1 MTVTTTRPAPPKAKA
16 PHPLRAEAIRG
27 FAPLA
32 GLAALLTLVSMLVAA
47 PDNWQGAWAETARV
61 LHTAQLITL
70 PMAAAAG
77 CWQGGRERR
86 RRTAELW
93 GTAVRPPLTRLLAA
107 ALPSAVWVVL
117 GYLLA
122 FAAASLA
129 TWPYSMGDHPHLASL
144 PGDAT
149 ALVAAVLVGHVAGRA
164 VPTVLAAPVVAIAG
178 YVLLGVAGSHGSVSS
193 LSPAA
198 YIWPTHEPVWWQP
211 LAMAGWT
218 LGLAAALTLVYAAR
232 RRVTALLPLTA
243 AAACGALL
251 LHTGSGLWQPDPYAG
266 RQACDTSVTPAV
278 CVSARYGRLLP
289 QVSDALSGVT
299 GKLRGVRNL
308 PVRWEDHA
316 GDPHADETELP
327 MITPFGSSVVRGRMT
342 EPKRYAWEAVSLMQ
356 GRDDCHNP
364 PARVSLA
371 DDAVSAY
378 LAPSPEQD
386 IFDRL
391 DAKNDASHRAAL
403 RARLAARAK
412 LAGMDEEHR
421 RAWLSAYFAARHDCE
436 LKGVP
441 AL

>member
-1 MTVTTTRPAPPKAKA
+1 MTVTTTRPAPRKVRA
-16 PHPLRAEAIRG
+16 PHPLRAEAVRG

-32 GLAALLTLVSMLVAA
+32 GLAVLLTAGGMMIATSAT
-47 PDNWQGAWAETARV
+47 WQGGWAETASR
-61 LHTAQLITL
+61 LHESLLITL

-86 RRTAELW
+86 RRTEELW
-93 GTAVRPPLTRLLAA
+93 GTVVRPPLTRLLAA
-107 ALPSAVWVVL
+107 AVPSAVWVVL

-122 FAAASLA
+122 VAAVSLA
-129 TWPYSMGDHPHLASL
+129 TWPYSMGDRPHLVSV

-149 ALVAAVLVGHVAGRA
+149 ALVAAVLAGHVVGRV
-164 VPTVLAAPVVAIAG
+164 VPTVLAAPLTGMVG
-178 YVLLGVAGSHGSVSS
+178 YVVLGVLGSNGTAKS

-211 LAMAGWT
+211 LAMGGWT
-218 LGLAAALTLVYAAR
+218 LGPAAALTLAYAAR

-278 CVSARYGRLLP
+278 CVNARYARLLP

-308 PVRWEDHA
+308 PVRWEDHE
-316 GDPHADETELP
+316 GEPPADETQLP
-327 MITPFGSSVVRGRMT
+327 MITPFGWSVVRGRLT
-342 EPKRYAWEAVSLMQ
+342 EPKRYAWEAVALMQ
-356 GRDDCHNP
+356 GRGDCARLP
-364 PARVSLA
+364 ERVSLA

-386 IFDRL
+386 SFDKR
-391 DAKNDASHRAAL
+391 DAQGDAADRAAL

-412 LAGMDEEHR
+412 LAGMDEDRR
-421 RAWLSAYFAARHDCE
+421 RAWLSAYFASRNDCAM
-436 LKGVP
+436 KGVP
-441 AL
+441 SL